1 MIIPLTKNVFRI
13 SFKKFGSYVYLLKL
27 KDRNI
32 LIDTGSF
39 ENISE
44 LKEELKNL
52 NIEPQNADAVILTHN
67 HPDHTGGILLF
78 KNSKI
83 YGSKLDF
90 PDGKIADIKN
100 PKIYRSKNNFWEN
113 LMDIKELKI
122 PGMKIIETPGHS
134 KGSICIIHDGVLFS
148 GDTLFHRGTIGRTDL
163 PGSSEKEMQ
172 KSLAKLRKIK
182 YEILAPGH
190 GSGD

>member
-1 MIIPLTKNVFRI
+1 
-13 SFKKFGSYVYLLKL
+13 
-27 KDRNI
+27 
-32 LIDTGSF
+32 
-39 ENISE
+39 
-44 LKEELKNL
+44 
-52 NIEPQNADAVILTHN
+52 
-67 HPDHTGGILLF
+67 
-78 KNSKI
+78 
-83 YGSKLDF
+83 
-90 PDGKIADIKN
+90 
-100 PKIYRSKNNFWEN
+100 
-113 LMDIKELKI
+113 
-122 PGMKIIETPGHS
+122 MKIIETPGHS